1 MNNNASSAG
10 TRLLPVMRYRDVAGA
25 IAWLG
30 RAFGFQEHHVVRCDD
45 GSILYAVLDLCQRH
59 DHAWVH
65 SQHRVRRAYET
76 ARPDRRRGDA
86 ELLHRRRLC
95 AAYCA
100 AAKAA
105 GAAIVLD
112 IKEYDYGGQGY
123 SCRDPEGHIW
133 SFGTTIL
140 VEPQL
145 HATASADAICWLGAA
160 LGALLVAIGVG
171 GWLAA
176 AGQFGSVIET
186 RNGIAE
192 ALGGRQA
199 AATAEN
205 EALRRI
211 GQELIEERHSRE
223 AVERA
228 LVLERNAKVAAERAA
243 EEARSR
249 LAEWQKTRG
258 SDSQEQ
264 SSLPGPSKKMQVPKP
279 KPARKATPGVAVRP
293 MPGP

>member
-1 MNNNASSAG
+1 
-10 TRLLPVMRYRDVAGA
+10 MRYRDVAGA

-30 RAFGFQEHHVVRCDD
+30 RAFGFQEHHVVRCED
-45 GSILYAVLDLCQRH
+45 GSILYAVLTFANAMIMLG
-59 DHAWVH
+59 
-65 SQHRVRRAYET
+65 SVRSTEFDGLMKQPDEIGGAET
-76 ARPDRRRGDA
+76 QSCYFVVDDA
-86 ELLHRRRLC
+86 
-95 AAYCA
+95 AAHCA

-112 IKEYDYGGQGY
+112 VKEYDYGGQGY

-133 SFGTTIL
+133 SFGTYD
-140 VEPQL
+140 PCG
-145 HATASADAICWLGAA
+145 ASATRDRVRRRNRLVGAA

-171 GWLAA
+171 GWLAV
-176 AGQFGSVIET
+176 AGQFGSLIET

-192 ALGGRQA
+192 VLAGRQA
-199 AATAEN
+199 AATATATAEN

-228 LVLERNAKVAAERAA
+228 LVLERSAKVAAERAA
-243 EEARSR
+243 EAARSR

-264 SSLPGPSKKMQVPKP
+264 SSLPGPSKQMQVPKP
-279 KPARKATPGVAVRP
+279 RPARKATPGVAVRP
-293 MPGP
+293 VPAP

>member
-1 MNNNASSAG
+1 MNSNASSAG

-45 GSILYAVLDLCQRH
+45 GSILYAVLTFANALIMLGSIRSTGFDGLMKQP
-59 DHAWVH
+59 DEIGGA
-65 SQHRVRRAYET
+65 ET
-76 ARPDRRRGDA
+76 QSCYFIVDDA
-86 ELLHRRRLC
+86 VAH
-95 AAYCA
+95 CA

-105 GAAIVLD
+105 GAVIVLD

-133 SFGTTIL
+133 SFGTYD
-140 VEPQL
+140 P
-145 HATASADAICWLGAA
+145 CGAA
-160 LGALLVAIGVG
+160 ATRDRVHRRNLLVAAALVVTIGVG
-171 GWLAA
+171 GWLAV
-176 AGQFGSVIET
+176 AGQFGSLTET

-192 ALGGRQA
+192 VLAGRQA
-199 AATAEN
+199 AATAES

-228 LVLERNAKVAAERAA
+228 LVLERSAKVAAERAA
-243 EEARSR
+243 EAARNR

-264 SSLPGPSKKMQVPKP
+264 SSLPVPLKQMQVPKP
-279 KPARKATPGVAVRP
+279 RPARKATPGAAVP
-293 MPGP
+293 LVPAPAP

>member
-45 GSILYAVLDLCQRH
+45 GSILYAVLTFANALIMLG
-59 DHAWVH
+59 
-65 SQHRVRRAYET
+65 SVRGTEFDGLMKQPDEIGGAET
-76 ARPDRRRGDA
+76 QSCYIVVDDA
-86 ELLHRRRLC
+86 LAHC
-95 AAYCA
+95 AV
-100 AAKAA
+100 AKAA

-133 SFGTTIL
+133 SFGTYD
-140 VEPQL
+140 PCG
-145 HATASADAICWLGAA
+145 ASATRDRVRRRNLLVGAA

-171 GWLAA
+171 GWLAV
-176 AGQFGSVIET
+176 AGQFGSLIET

-192 ALGGRQA
+192 VLGGRQA

-228 LVLERNAKVAAERAA
+228 LVLERDAKVAAERAA

-264 SSLPGPSKKMQVPKP
+264 SSLPGPSKQMQVPKP

>member
-1 MNNNASSAG
+1 MYNNASSAG
-10 TRLLPVMRYRDVAGA
+10 TRLLPVMRYRNVAGA

-45 GSILYAVLDLCQRH
+45 GSILYAVLSFANALIMLGP
-59 DHAWVH
+59 
-65 SQHRVRRAYET
+65 VRSTEFDGLMKQPDEIGGAET
-76 ARPDRRRGDA
+76 QSCYFVVDDA
-86 ELLHRRRLC
+86 
-95 AAYCA
+95 AAHCA

-112 IKEYDYGGQGY
+112 VKEYDYGGQGY

-133 SFGTTIL
+133 SFGTYN
-140 VEPQL
+140 PCR
-145 HATASADAICWLGAA
+145 ASATGDRVRRRNLLVAAA
-160 LGALLVAIGVG
+160 LVVAIGVG
-171 GWLAA
+171 GWLAV
-176 AGQFGSVIET
+176 AGQFGSLIET

-192 ALGGRQA
+192 VLAGRQA

-228 LVLERNAKVAAERAA
+228 LVLERSAKVAAERAA
-243 EEARSR
+243 EAARSR

-258 SDSQEQ
+258 SDSREQ
-264 SSLPGPSKKMQVPKP
+264 SSLPGPSKQMQVPKP
-279 KPARKATPGVAVRP
+279 RPARKATPGVAVRP
-293 MPGP
+293 VPAPAP